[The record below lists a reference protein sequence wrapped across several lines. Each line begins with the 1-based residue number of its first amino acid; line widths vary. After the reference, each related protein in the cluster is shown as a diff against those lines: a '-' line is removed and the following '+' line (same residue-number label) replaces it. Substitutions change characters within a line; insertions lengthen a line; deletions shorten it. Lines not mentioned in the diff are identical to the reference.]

1 MSESVLVQKEQKYI
15 KGKEFILYLIA
26 VFFYTMMTGTVGSY
40 RNDYLVNVLTLPDSS
55 VSLFNTL
62 TSVIPF
68 ILNFFIAM
76 YIDGRKTGKG
86 GKFRPL
92 ALLVAIPAGIFLI
105 LSFWAPKGITGS
117 TLMIYLVT
125 VAVAWAVC
133 TNFGDCVN
141 KVAIV
146 MTPNMKERDTVIS
159 FRSIVSAVGNSAPLV
174 VELVI
179 AFMVKDKAVRY
190 IAVASLCS
198 VFGIITMLL
207 GMKTV
212 RERITYNNEKKNPIE
227 GFGDVLK
234 NKYAWTIIISEF
246 LKSFRGVS
254 TYMGIFLAEALLGPG
269 KFLLFGLP
277 TGIGTAVGML
287 AINFLLKKFNSKQLY
302 IASGIY
308 SVIANTAAFAVGY
321 TYFKNPSSAL
331 QIIFVAFLFLIGLQF
346 GASNLLPTMFQ
357 ADVLETIELKTGK
370 RLDASLP
377 FVIGIGTMISGTIAS
392 ALAPTI
398 LYGTK
403 VPIIEYIQAVDG
415 VAQEQ
420 SLHTKVMLLFFY
432 TIVHGLMMFLAGV
445 PFFFYKLTGKTKE
458 DIHNAVLAQRE
469 KLASNDDSEAK
480 GTE

>member
-1 MSESVLVQKEQKYI
+1 MSESTISQSDKKYL
-15 KGKEFILYLIA
+15 KPKEFVLYLVA
-26 VFFYTMMTGTVGSY
+26 VFFYTMMTGAVGSY
-40 RNDYLVNVLTLPDSS
+40 RNDYLVNVLTLPENS
-55 VSLFNTL
+55 VTLFNTL
-62 TSVIPF
+62 TSIIPF
-68 ILNFFIAM
+68 ILNFFITM
-76 YIDGRKTGKG
+76 YIDGRRTGKG
-86 GKFRPL
+86 GKFRQL
-92 ALLVAIPAGIFLI
+92 ALLVAVPAGIFLV
-105 LSFWAPKGITGS
+105 LSFWAPKGITGT

-133 TNFGDCVN
+133 TNFGDSVN

-146 MTPNMKERDTVIS
+146 MTPNMKERDTVMS
-159 FRSIVSAVGNSAPLV
+159 FRGIVSAVGNSAPLV
-174 VELVI
+174 VELVL
-179 AFMVKDKAVRY
+179 AFMVKDKGLRY
-190 IAVASLCS
+190 IGVASLCS
-198 VFGIITMLL
+198 VCGIITMLL

-212 RERITYNNEKKNPIE
+212 RERITYSNEKKNPIV

-246 LKSFRGVS
+246 LKSFRGIS

-287 AINFLLKKFNSKQLY
+287 VINFLLKKFNSKVLY

-308 SVIANTAAFAVGY
+308 SVIANTIAFAIGY
-321 TYFKNPSSAL
+321 IYFTSPSPVL
-331 QIIFVAFLFLIGLQF
+331 QIVFVASLFLIGLQF

-357 ADVLETIELKTGK
+357 ADVLEDIELKTGK

-392 ALAPTI
+392 ALAPQV

-403 VPIIEYIQAVDG
+403 VPIIEYVQAVDG
-415 VAQEQ
+415 VAQDQ
-420 SLHTKVMLLFFY
+420 SLKTKIMLLFFY
-432 TIVHGLMMFLAGV
+432 TVVHGLMMFLAGV

-458 DIHNAVLAQRE
+458 DMHNAVLE
-469 KLASNDDSEAK
+469 KRKQFELENKVKE
-480 GTE
+480 TE